1 MLMVGGGAWETLASS
16 TRKDVWYNR
25 KYQNFSSEKEVKQE
39 GS

>member
-1 MLMVGGGAWETLASS
+1 MLVVRREAWETLASY

-25 KYQNFSSEKEVKQE
+25 KYQNFSSEKEVRQE